1 MFGLFVGES
10 EGLRDGLGVTGD
22 KDGRCV
28 GELANRFAALGVC
41 GCGVGSAAD
50 TGDLLGAFV
59 GESVTTAMVASSAI
73 SSTPLELASK
83 FSQPCSLQ
91 HFASVSNRKFP
102 LLLSNVIQL
111 G

>member
-59 GESVTTAMVASSAI
+59 GESVTTASSAI
-73 SSTPLELASK
+73 SSAPLATK

>member
-1 MFGLFVGES
+1 MFGARLGLFVGERD
-10 EGLRDGLGVTGD
+10 GLRDGLGVGEIDGD
-22 KDGRCV
+22 EDGRCV
-28 GELANRFAALGVC
+28 GELANRFAVG
-41 GCGVGSAAD
+41 GVGSGAD

-59 GESVTTAMVASSAI
+59 GESVTTTVVASSAI
-73 SSTPLELASK
+73 SSAPLATK
-83 FSQPCSLQ
+83 FSQPCSSQ